1 METPL
6 RRRSGGHIGTAP
18 TVSFEQIACGTVDFV
33 WVDCVWMS
41 ALTHF
46 VWEVIFA
53 NVATRVCEWMC
64 GGIKPVGLV
73 LLSAQGCRR

>member
-1 METPL
+1 MVIL
-6 RRRSGGHIGTAP
+6 LGW
-18 TVSFEQIACGTVDFV
+18 IAYGMVDVV

-53 NVATRVCEWMC
+53 NVVTPRV
-64 GGIKPVGLV
+64 
-73 LLSAQGCRR
+73 

>member
-1 METPL
+1 MVIL
-6 RRRSGGHIGTAP
+6 LGW
-18 TVSFEQIACGTVDFV
+18 IAYGMVDVV
-33 WVDCVWMS
+33 WVDCAWMS